1 VYLNCHFTLLS
12 RDAFSPQIQVVV
24 SAEGALEARGW
35 LMAQGL
41 DEGLAEKLSM
51 LGLDAIAQASEAQ
64 LVDEGLSNLKARHI
78 YQLLRERSANAKVR
92 VETPLISNRLH
103 ISLDRLC

>member
-1 VYLNCHFTLLS
+1 MYLNGLFTLVS
-12 RDAFSPQIQVVV
+12 RDAFSSQSQVVV

-64 LVDEGLSNLKARHI
+64 LVDEGLSNLKARRIH
-78 YQLLRERSANAKVR
+78 QLLRERSADAKVR
-92 VETPLISNRLH
+92 VWGP
-103 ISLDRLC
+103 

>member
-1 VYLNCHFTLLS
+1 MYLNGLFTFVS
-12 RDAFSPQIQVVV
+12 RDAFSLQSQVVV

-64 LVDEGLSNLKARHI
+64 LVDEGLPKLKARRIH
-78 YQLLRERSANAKVR
+78 QLLRARSAYVKVR
-92 VETPLISNRLH
+92 VGTPLTSSQLH
-103 ISLDRLC
+103 SKL

>member
-1 VYLNCHFTLLS
+1 MYLNGLFALLS
-12 RDAFSPQIQVVV
+12 RNAVSLQSQVIV

-41 DEGLAEKLSM
+41 DEGLAEKLSL

-78 YQLLRERSANAKVR
+78 HQLLRVRLADVKVR
-92 VETPLISNRLH
+92 VGALKYQHDFI
-103 ISLDRLC
+103 DKA